1 LLFLLAYA
9 SWDPVKD
16 CYNFSMWQ
24 LPSWLSGNF
33 VDETFRVSW
42 LGLSDVHLAA
52 RNVIVCRAS
61 DIVYQIANIFCT

>member
-1 LLFLLAYA
+1 
-9 SWDPVKD
+9 
-16 CYNFSMWQ
+16 MWQ

-52 RNVIVCRAS
+52 RNVIVCRTS
-61 DIVYQIANIFCT
+61 DIMYQIANIPCT